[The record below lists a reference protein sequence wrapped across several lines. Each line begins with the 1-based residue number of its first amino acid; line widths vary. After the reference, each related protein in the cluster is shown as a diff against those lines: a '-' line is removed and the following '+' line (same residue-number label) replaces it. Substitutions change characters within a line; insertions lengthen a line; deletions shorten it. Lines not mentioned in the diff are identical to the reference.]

1 MNYYPCQP
9 LWRWLILKSPIL
21 ICILEYRLAAMNS
34 RVVTP
39 CTGVCSTALG
49 DDVCRG
55 CKRYSHEVIN
65 WNSYS
70 DQQKQI
76 IDERLD
82 GFLIQVMSNKL
93 RVCDADVLQW
103 QCQTQRVRYPVHK
116 NPYIWLF
123 QLLRAGA
130 GQISDT
136 AQFGFV
142 VDAQYRDL
150 PLLQLRDIIDKEFYL
165 LSEAHYQRY
174 IGMYLRSEA

>member
-1 MNYYPCQP
+1 MR
-9 LWRWLILKSPIL
+9 LSLLSE
-21 ICILEYRLAAMNS
+21 LELDLSTAIP
-34 RVVTP
+34 RVITP

-55 CKRYSHEVIN
+55 CKRYSHEVID
-65 WNSYS
+65 WNSYT

-93 RVCDADVLQW
+93 SIRDTRILLW
-103 QCQTQRVRYPVHK
+103 QCQVQRVRYPAHK
-116 NPYIWLF
+116 SPYIWLF

-130 GQISDT
+130 GQISDP

-142 VDAQYRDL
+142 LDSQYRDV
-150 PLLQLRDIIDKEFYL
+150 PLLQLRDMIDKEFYL

-174 IGMYLRSEA
+174 IGMYLHAEK

>member
-1 MNYYPCQP
+1 VECGLSVVIP
-9 LWRWLILKSPIL
+9 
-21 ICILEYRLAAMNS
+21 

-39 CTGVCSTALG
+39 CIGVCSTALG

-55 CKRYSHEVIN
+55 CKRYSHEVID
-65 WNSYS
+65 WNSYTNK
-70 DQQKQI
+70 QKQI

-82 GFLIQVMSNKL
+82 GFLIQVMSHKL
-93 RVCDADVLQW
+93 TIRDVAVLQW
-103 QCQTQRVRYPVHK
+103 QCQTQRVRYPAHK
-116 NPYIWLF
+116 SPYIWLF

-142 VDAQYRDL
+142 IDAAYQTV
-150 PLLQLRDIIDKEFYL
+150 PLLQLREMIDREFFL

-174 IGMYLRSEA
+174 IGMYIHSEK